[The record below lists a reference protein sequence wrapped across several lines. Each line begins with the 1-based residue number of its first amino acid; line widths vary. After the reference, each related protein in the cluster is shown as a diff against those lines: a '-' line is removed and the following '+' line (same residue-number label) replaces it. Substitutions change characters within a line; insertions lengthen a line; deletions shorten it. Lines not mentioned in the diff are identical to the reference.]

1 MFDSF
6 THFRVGSS
14 DIGRLLSANS
24 LSSVLGIGITSAI
37 FHAMG
42 KMLLESEVS

>member
-1 MFDSF
+1 MYYSF

-14 DIGRLLSANS
+14 DIGRLLFANS
-24 LSSVLGIGITSAI
+24 LSSVLGVGTTSI